1 MEVTKIDFTDDNA
14 AKDNVVL
21 YKNMLGKSK
30 GKYLA
35 RFVRRTIDFLPRIP
49 DRNVWDASLS
59 DFLELQD
66 GHARTKFHRRSSLTK
81 LRGIK

>member
-14 AKDNVVL
+14 AKGNVVL

-35 RFVRRTIDFLPRIP
+35 CFVRRTIDDDIIVARIRGRGTGLE
-49 DRNVWDASLS
+49 DLTVKAIIGHYKKDVLEALS
-59 DFLELQD
+59 
-66 GHARTKFHRRSSLTK
+66 
-81 LRGIK
+81 